1 MKLNEVEIKII
12 NLLKEYSQTL
22 VPPVIPRIA
31 GGWVRDKL
39 LGKETSDMDVA
50 LDNITGM
57 KFAIGLVNY
66 IGINTHVGKIMAN
79 PEKSKHLETAV
90 VHLFGLT
97 IDFVHLRTESYT
109 SSRIPQITHG
119 TPQEDAYRRDIT
131 INALF
136 YNLITNEIEDF
147 TGKGLYDLRNKIINT
162 PLNPNITLLDD
173 PLRILRI
180 FRFSVKFNFKI
191 DNQIYNAIK
200 HNNIRIAF
208 STKISCER
216 IWHEL
221 FTMLNYKN
229 GYLGLIKLSECNFIE
244 PIFKHKNSTEKIMLF
259 VNKVQKWLTPLEI
272 NNEQILLRLYIIL
285 HEFSGIYC
293 GKNFLTCILIIN
305 ALKPPK
311 YFITNINIIESNLL
325 YLKTINLDDF
335 NILRIQIELII
346 ECGKLWK
353 ESLIIF
359 YGMGNTINIENIFF
373 NIFNNHLEEK
383 CFKKQFKI
391 NGNDIKNI
399 ISEKHVSK
407 ISNYLKKCKILE
419 IENEHLSK
427 KEILDIV
434 FNNYI

>member
-1 MKLNEVEIKII
+1 MQLTEIETKII
-12 NLLKEYSQTL
+12 NLLKDYSQTL
-22 VPPVIPRIA
+22 IPPVIPRIA

-39 LGKETSDMDVA
+39 LGKKTNDMDIA
-50 LDNITGM
+50 LDNITGIQ
-57 KFAIGLVNY
+57 FATGLISY
-66 IGINTHVGKIMAN
+66 IGIDIHVGKIMAN
-79 PEKSKHLETAV
+79 PKKSKHLETAV
-90 VHLFGLT
+90 IHLFGLT

-109 SSRIPQITHG
+109 TSRIPQITHG

-136 YNLITNEIEDF
+136 YNLVTNEIEDF
-147 TGKGLYDLRNKIINT
+147 TGKGLYDLQNKIIDT
-162 PLNPNITLLDD
+162 PLNPNVTLLDD

-191 DNQIYNAIK
+191 DDRIYNAIK
-200 HNNIRIAF
+200 HDNIRIAF

-216 IWHEL
+216 IWNEL
-221 FTMLNYKN
+221 FTMLNYEN
-229 GYLGLIKLSECNFIE
+229 GYLGLVKLSEEDFIE
-244 PIFKHKNSTEKIMLF
+244 PILKHKNSIEKVMSFI
-259 VNKVQKWLTPLEI
+259 NKIQKWLIPPKI
-272 NNEQILLRLYIIL
+272 NNEQVLLRLYIIL

-293 GKNFLTCILIIN
+293 GKDFLACILIAK

-311 YFITNINIIESNLL
+311 YFIRNINAIELNLL
-325 YLKTINLDDF
+325 YLKTINLNDF
-335 NILRIQIELII
+335 DLLRIQIELII

-359 YGMGNTINIENIFF
+359 YGMGNTINIENIFL
-373 NIFNNHLEEK
+373 NIFNNHLEER
-383 CFKKQFKI
+383 CFRKQFKI

-399 ISEKHVSK
+399 IPEKHVSK
-407 ISNYLKKCKILE
+407 ISNYLKKCKVLE
-419 IENEHLSK
+419 IENECLSK